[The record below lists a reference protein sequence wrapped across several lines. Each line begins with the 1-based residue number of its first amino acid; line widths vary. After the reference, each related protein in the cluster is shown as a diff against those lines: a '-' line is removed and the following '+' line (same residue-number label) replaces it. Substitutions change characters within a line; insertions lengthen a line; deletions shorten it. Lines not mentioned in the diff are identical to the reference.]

1 MSIKSIIAKR
11 IEKKLGG
18 YKSQLNKVDSSLP
31 KKISIEK
38 SVGIIGGGLAGVSAA
53 IFLAERGFKVKIFE
67 KEKYLGGKVGSWPV
81 KFDDD
86 FSTQVEH
93 GFHAF
98 FKQYYNLRN
107 LLKKI
112 DAYKYLIPI
121 DDYLILTIEHGNFGF
136 KELDTVPVL
145 NILSMA
151 KTGIYSYKDAM
162 LNPGFRKMTSL
173 LTYNKDKTFSKFD
186 NISFKYF
193 ADDVKLPPEMRLMFT
208 TFSRAFFAEPQYISM
223 AELIKSFHLYFLSND
238 LGLLYDVLN
247 DDFEDTLW
255 KPAKAYLSKFK
266 STISLDSRISSFRKD
281 GDQFVINNER
291 FDYAI
296 IASDVKG
303 TKNIIKNSDYFKNEH
318 PEFYNQMINLKQSQ
332 RYSVLRIW
340 IDKDIRQGVPFFIFT
355 DALKILDSV
364 TIYHRME
371 KSSEEW
377 VKKNSGGG
385 IFELHSYA
393 VPDNFPEEEIR
404 NQFLKEFEEY
414 FPEIKGYKIKYE
426 YLQIKDDFTAFHTN
440 LYKTRP
446 TVKTKVEN
454 LFLAGDWVK
463 LENPAMLM
471 EAATTSA
478 LYIANSIFNKEVL
491 KEEGVHSV
499 PLKGIFAR

>member
-11 IEKKLGG
+11 IKKRLGG
-18 YKSQLNKVDSSLP
+18 YKIQLNKVDPSLP
-31 KKISIEK
+31 EKLSQEK

-53 IFLAERGFKVKIFE
+53 TFLAERGFRVKIFE

-81 KFDDD
+81 KFDDG

-98 FKQYYNLRN
+98 FRQYYNLRN

-112 DAYKYLIPI
+112 EAYKYLIPI
-121 DDYLILTIEHGNFGF
+121 DDYLILTKKHGNFGF
-136 KELDTVPVL
+136 KDLDTVPVL

-173 LTYNKDKTFSKFD
+173 LSYNREKTFSKFD
-186 NISFKYF
+186 NVSFKDF
-193 ADDVKLPPEMRLMFT
+193 ADDVKLPPEMQLMFT

-223 AELIKSFHLYFLSND
+223 AELIKSFHSYFLSND

-255 KPAKAYLSKFK
+255 KPAKNYLSKYK
-266 STISLDSRISSFRKD
+266 STISLDSKITSFKKD
-281 GDQFVINNER
+281 ANQFIINDER
-291 FDYAI
+291 FDYSI

-303 TKNIIKNSDYFKNEH
+303 TKSIIQNSDYFKNEY
-318 PEFYNQMINLKQSQ
+318 PDFYNQMTNLKQSQ
-332 RYSVLRIW
+332 RYSVLRVW

-364 TIYHRME
+364 TVYHRME

-377 VKKNSGGG
+377 VKKNGGG

-393 VPDNFPEEEIR
+393 VPDDFPQDEIR

-414 FPEIKGYKIKYE
+414 FPEIKGYKVKYE
-426 YLQIKDDFTAFHTN
+426 HLQVKDDFTAFHTN

-446 TVKTKVEN
+446 QVKTDVEN

-463 LENPAMLM
+463 LESPAMLM

-478 LYIANSIFNKEVL
+478 LNSANLIFNKEGL
-491 KEEGVHSV
+491 KEEPLLSV
-499 PLKGIFAR
+499 PLKGLLA

>member
-1 MSIKSIIAKR
+1 MFIKSIIAKR

-18 YKSQLNKVDSSLP
+18 YKIQLNKIDSSLP
-31 KKISIEK
+31 EKLLKEK

-53 IFLAERGFKVKIFE
+53 IFLAERGFSVKIFE

-81 KFDDD
+81 KFDDGY
-86 FSTQVEH
+86 STQVEH

-112 DAYKYLIPI
+112 DSYKYLIPI
-121 DDYLILTIEHGNFGF
+121 DDYLILTKKYGNFGF
-136 KELDTVPVL
+136 KDISTVPVL

-173 LTYNKDKTFSKFD
+173 LSYEREKTFAKFD
-186 NISFKYF
+186 AVSFKDF
-193 ADDVKLPPEMRLMFT
+193 ADDVKLPPEMQLMFT

-223 AELIKSFHLYFLSND
+223 AELIKSFHSYFLSND

-255 KPAKAYLSKFK
+255 KPAKNYLSKYK
-266 STISLDSRISSFRKD
+266 SKISLDEKITSFKKD
-281 GDQFVINNER
+281 GDQFIINNER

-303 TKNIIKNSDYFKNEH
+303 TKNIIQSSDYFKNEH
-318 PEFYNQMINLKQSQ
+318 PDFYNQMTNLKQSQ

-371 KSSEEW
+371 KTSEEW
-377 VKKNSGGG
+377 VKKNSGG

-393 VPDNFPEEEIR
+393 VPDDFPEAEAR

-414 FPEIKGYKIKYE
+414 FSEIKGYKVKYE
-426 YLQIKDDFTAFHTN
+426 YLQVKDDFTAFHTN

-446 TVKTKVEN
+446 TVKTEVEN

-478 LYIANSIFNKEVL
+478 LYAVNSIMKKEGL
-491 KEEGVHSV
+491 TEEPVHSV
-499 PLKGIFAR
+499 PLHGLLS

>member
-1 MSIKSIIAKR
+1 MSIKSIISKQ

-18 YKSQLNKVDSSLP
+18 YKIQLNKIDSSLP
-31 KKISIEK
+31 EKLSTEK

-53 IFLAERGFKVKIFE
+53 IFLAERGFRVKIFE

-81 KFDDD
+81 KFDDGY
-86 FSTQVEH
+86 SAQVEH

-98 FKQYYNLRN
+98 FRQYYNLRN

-112 DAYKYLIPI
+112 DAFKYLIPI
-121 DDYLILTIEHGNFGF
+121 DDYLIFTKKHGNFGF
-136 KELDTVPVL
+136 KDISTVPVL

-162 LNPGFRKMTSL
+162 LNPGFRQMTSL
-173 LTYNKDKTFSKFD
+173 LSYEREKTFSKFD
-186 NISFKYF
+186 NVSFKDF
-193 ADDVKLPPEMRLMFT
+193 ADDVKLPPEMQLMFT

-223 AELIKSFHLYFLSND
+223 AELIKSFHSYFLSND

-255 KPAKAYLSKFK
+255 KPAKNYLSKYN
-266 STISLDSRISSFRKD
+266 STISLDSKITSFKKD
-281 GDQFVINNER
+281 GHQFIINDER

-303 TKNIIKNSDYFKNEH
+303 TKSIIINSDYFKNEH
-318 PEFYNQMINLKQSQ
+318 LDFYNQMTNLKQSQ
-332 RYSVLRIW
+332 RYSVLRVW
-340 IDKDIRQGVPFFIFT
+340 IDKDLRQGVPFFIFT

-377 VKKNSGGG
+377 VKKNGGG

-393 VPDNFPEEEIR
+393 VPDDFPQEEIR
-404 NQFLKEFEEY
+404 NQFLKEFVEY
-414 FPEIKGYKIKYE
+414 FPEIKGCKVKYE
-426 YLQIKDDFTAFHTN
+426 YLQVKDDFTAFHTN

-446 TVKTKVEN
+446 QVKTEVEN

-463 LENPAMLM
+463 LESPAMLM

-478 LYIANSIFNKEVL
+478 MVAANSIFRNEGL
-491 KEEGVHSV
+491 KEEPVLSV
-499 PLKGIFAR
+499 PLNGLLQ

>member
-1 MSIKSIIAKR
+1 MSIKSIIAKQ
-11 IEKKLGG
+11 IKKKLGG
-18 YKSQLNKVDSSLP
+18 YKIQLNKVDFSLP
-31 KKISIEK
+31 EKLSQEK

-53 IFLAERGFKVKIFE
+53 IFLSERGFKVKIFE
-67 KEKYLGGKVGSWPV
+67 KEKYLGGKVGSWSV
-81 KFDDD
+81 KFDDG

-107 LLKKI
+107 LLQKI
-112 DAYKYLIPI
+112 DAYKYLISI
-121 DDYLILTIEHGNFGF
+121 DDYLILTKDHGNYGF
-136 KELDTVPVL
+136 KNLDTVPVL

-151 KTGIYSYKDAM
+151 KTGIYSYKDAL

-173 LTYNKDKTFSKFD
+173 LNYNRYKTFSKFD
-186 NISFKYF
+186 NVSFKDF

-223 AELIKSFHLYFLSND
+223 AELIKSFHSYFLSND
-238 LGLLYDVLN
+238 LGLLYDVLD

-255 KPAKAYLSKFK
+255 KPAKNYLNQYNS
-266 STISLDSRISSFRKD
+266 IIALDSKINSFNKD
-281 GDQFVINNER
+281 GDHFLINDER

-303 TKNIIKNSDYFKNEH
+303 TKSIIKNSDYFKNEH
-318 PEFYNQMINLKQSQ
+318 SDFYNQMTNLKQSQ
-332 RYSVLRIW
+332 RYSVLRVW
-340 IDKDIRQGVPFFIFT
+340 IDKDIREGVPFFIFT

-371 KSSEEW
+371 RTSEEW
-377 VKKNSGGG
+377 VNRNGGG

-393 VPDNFPEEEIR
+393 VPDDFPKEEIR

-414 FPEIKGYKIKYE
+414 FPEIKGYKVKYE
-426 YLQIKDDFTAFHTN
+426 HLQVKDDFTAFHTN

-446 TVKTKVEN
+446 TVKTEIEN

-463 LENPAMLM
+463 LESPAMLM

-478 LYIANSIFNKEVL
+478 LVVANSIFQKENLQELPVF
-491 KEEGVHSV
+491 SV
-499 PLKGIFAR
+499 PLKGIFAG

>member
-18 YKSQLNKVDSSLP
+18 YKIQLNKVDSSLP
-31 KKISIEK
+31 KKLTEER

-53 IFLAERGFKVKIFE
+53 IFLAETGFKVKIFE

-81 KFDDD
+81 KFDDG

-112 DAYKYLIPI
+112 DAFKYLIPI
-121 DDYLILTIEHGNFGF
+121 DDYLILTKQHGDFGF
-136 KELDTVPVL
+136 KDIDTVPVL

-173 LTYNKDKTFSKFD
+173 LSYNREKTFSKFD
-186 NISFKYF
+186 TVSFKDF
-193 ADDVKLPPEMRLMFT
+193 AEDVKLPPEMQLMFT

-223 AELIKSFHLYFLSND
+223 AELIKSFHSYFLSND

-255 KPAKAYLSKFK
+255 KPAKNYLSKYS
-266 STISLDSRISSFRKD
+266 STISLDTKITSFKKD
-281 GDQFVINNER
+281 GNQFTINDDR
-291 FDYAI
+291 FDFAI

-303 TKNIIKNSDYFKNEH
+303 TKSIIKNSDYFKNEH
-318 PEFYNQMINLKQSQ
+318 PEFYNQMTNLKQSQ

-340 IDKDIRQGVPFFIFT
+340 IDKDIRRGVPFFIFT

-371 KSSEEW
+371 KTSEGW
-377 VKKNSGGG
+377 VKKNGGG

-393 VPDNFPEEEIR
+393 VPDNFPKDEIR
-404 NQFLKEFEEY
+404 NQFLEEFEEY
-414 FPEIKGYKIKYE
+414 FPEIKGYKVKYE
-426 YLQIKDDFTAFHTN
+426 YLQVKDDFTAFHTN

-446 TVKTKVEN
+446 AVKTDVEN

-478 LYIANSIFNKEVL
+478 IVAANSIFKKEKL
-491 KEEGVHSV
+491 KEEPVLSV
-499 PLKGIFAR
+499 PLKGLFA

>member
-1 MSIKSIIAKR
+1 MGIKSIISKR

-18 YKSQLNKVDSSLP
+18 YKIQLNKIDSSLP
-31 KKISIEK
+31 EKLSKEK

-53 IFLAERGFKVKIFE
+53 IFLAERGFTVKIFE
-67 KEKYLGGKVGSWPV
+67 KETYLGGKVGSWPV
-81 KFDDD
+81 RFDDGY
-86 FSTQVEH
+86 STQVEH

-98 FKQYYNLRN
+98 FRQYYNLRN

-112 DAYKYLIPI
+112 DAFKYLIPI
-121 DDYLILTIEHGNFGF
+121 DDYLILTKKHGNFGF
-136 KELDTVPVL
+136 KDISTVPVL

-173 LTYNKDKTFSKFD
+173 LSYEREKTFSKFD
-186 NISFKYF
+186 SVSFRDF
-193 ADDVKLPPEMRLMFT
+193 ADDVKLPPEMQLMFT

-223 AELIKSFHLYFLSND
+223 AELIKSFHSYFLSND

-255 KPAKAYLSKFK
+255 KPAKNYLSKYK
-266 STISLDSRISSFRKD
+266 SAISLDSKITSFKKN
-281 GDQFVINNER
+281 GDQFVINDER

-303 TKNIIKNSDYFKNEH
+303 TKSIIKNSDYFRSEY
-318 PEFYNQMINLKQSQ
+318 PDFYNQMTNLKQSQ
-332 RYSVLRIW
+332 RYSVLRVW
-340 IDKDIRQGVPFFIFT
+340 IDKDLRQGVPFFIFT

-377 VKKNSGGG
+377 VKKNGGG

-393 VPDNFPEEEIR
+393 VPNDFPQEEIR

-414 FPEIKGYKIKYE
+414 FPEIKGYKVKYE
-426 YLQIKDDFTAFHTN
+426 YLQVKDDFTAFHTN
-440 LYKTRP
+440 LFKTRP
-446 TVKTKVEN
+446 TVKTDVEN
-454 LFLAGDWVK
+454 LFLVGDWVK

-478 LYIANSIFNKEVL
+478 LYAANLIFNKEKL
-491 KEEGVHSV
+491 REELILSV
-499 PLKGIFAR
+499 PLKGLLG

>member
-1 MSIKSIIAKR
+1 MSIKSIIAKQ

-18 YKSQLNKVDSSLP
+18 YKIQLNDVDNSFPENLS
-31 KKISIEK
+31 KEK

-81 KFDDD
+81 KFDDG

-98 FKQYYNLRN
+98 FRQYYNLRN

-112 DAYKYLIPI
+112 DAYKYLVPI
-121 DDYLILTIEHGNFGF
+121 DDYLILTKKHGNFGF
-136 KELDTVPVL
+136 KDLDTVPVL

-173 LTYNKDKTFSKFD
+173 LSYNRAKTFTKFD
-186 NISFKYF
+186 NVSFKDF
-193 ADDVKLPPEMRLMFT
+193 ADNVKLPPEMQLMFT

-223 AELIKSFHLYFLSND
+223 AELIKSFHSYFLSND

-255 KPAKAYLSKFK
+255 KPAKNYLSKYK
-266 STISLDSRISSFRKD
+266 STVSLDLKITVFKKE
-281 GDQFVINNER
+281 GDKFIINDER

-303 TKNIIKNSDYFKNEH
+303 TKSIINNSDYFKNEH
-318 PEFYNQMINLKQSQ
+318 PSFFNQMTNLKQSQ
-332 RYSVLRIW
+332 RYSVLRVW
-340 IDKDIRQGVPFFIFT
+340 IDKDLRQGVPFFIFT

-371 KSSEEW
+371 RSSGEW
-377 VKKNSGGG
+377 VKKNGGG

-393 VPDNFPEEEIR
+393 VPDDFPQAEIR

-414 FPEIKGYKIKYE
+414 FTEIKGYKVKYE
-426 YLQIKDDFTAFHTN
+426 NLKEKKNITEFNTN

-446 TVKTKVEN
+446 TVKTEVEN

-463 LENPAMLM
+463 LESPAMLM

-478 LYIANSIFNKEVL
+478 LNSANLIFNKEGL
-491 KEEGVHSV
+491 KEEPLLSV
-499 PLKGIFAR
+499 PLKGLLA

>member
-1 MSIKSIIAKR
+1 MSIKSIIAKQ

-18 YKSQLNKVDSSLP
+18 YKIQLNKVDSSLP
-31 KKISIEK
+31 EKLSKEK

-53 IFLAERGFKVKIFE
+53 IFLAERGFSVKIFE
-67 KEKYLGGKVGSWPV
+67 RETYLGGKVGSWPV
-81 KFDDD
+81 KFNDG
-86 FSTQVEH
+86 FLTNVEH

-98 FKQYYNLRN
+98 FRQYYNLRN

-121 DDYLILTIEHGNFGF
+121 DDYLILTKKHGNFGF

-151 KTGIYSYKDAM
+151 KTGIYTYKDAM

-173 LTYNKDKTFSKFD
+173 LSYNREKTFAKFD
-186 NISFKYF
+186 NVSFKDF
-193 ADDVKLPPEMRLMFT
+193 AEDVKLPPEMQLMFT
-208 TFSRAFFAEPQYISM
+208 TFSRAFFAEPHYISM
-223 AELIKSFHLYFLSND
+223 AELIKSFHSYFLSND

-255 KPAKAYLSKFK
+255 KPAKNYLNKYK
-266 STISLDSRISSFRKD
+266 STVSLDSKITSFKKD
-281 GDQFVINNER
+281 GDQFIINDER

-303 TKNIIKNSDYFKNEH
+303 TKKIIQNSDYLKTEH
-318 PEFYNQMINLKQSQ
+318 PSFFSQMINLKQSQ
-332 RYSVLRIW
+332 RYSVLRVW

-371 KSSEEW
+371 KTSEEW
-377 VKKNSGGG
+377 VKINGGG

-393 VPDNFPEEEIR
+393 VPDDFFEAEVR

-414 FPEIKGYKIKYE
+414 FPEIKGYKVKYE
-426 YLQIKDDFTAFHTN
+426 YLQVKDDFTAFHTN
-440 LYKTRP
+440 LYKNRP
-446 TVKTKVEN
+446 TVKTEVEN

-463 LENPAMLM
+463 LDNPAMLM
-471 EAATTSA
+471 EAATTSS
-478 LYIANSIFNKEVL
+478 LYVVNSIFNKEGL
-491 KEEGVHSV
+491 KEEPILSV
-499 PLKGIFAR
+499 PLKGIFAK

>member
-1 MSIKSIIAKR
+1 MSIKSIITKR
-11 IEKKLGG
+11 IENRLGG
-18 YKSQLNKVDSSLP
+18 YKIQLNKIDSSLP
-31 KKISIEK
+31 EKLSKEK

-53 IFLAERGFKVKIFE
+53 IFLAERGFTVRIFE
-67 KEKYLGGKVGSWPV
+67 KETYLGGKVGSWPV
-81 KFDDD
+81 KFDDG
-86 FSTQVEH
+86 FSTNVEH

-98 FKQYYNLRN
+98 FRQYYNLRN

-121 DDYLILTIEHGNFGF
+121 DDYLILTKKHGDFGF
-136 KELDTVPVL
+136 KDISTVPVL

-173 LTYNKDKTFSKFD
+173 LSYNREKTFTKFD
-186 NISFKYF
+186 DVSFKDF
-193 ADDVKLPPEMRLMFT
+193 AEEVKLPPEMQLMFT

-223 AELIKSFHLYFLSND
+223 AELIKSFHSYFLSND

-247 DDFEDTLW
+247 DDFKDTLW
-255 KPAKAYLSKFK
+255 NPVKNYLSKYK
-266 STISLDSRISSFRKD
+266 AVISLDSKITSFKKD
-281 GDQFVINNER
+281 GNQFIINDER

-303 TKNIIKNSDYFKNEH
+303 TKSIIQNSDYFKNEH
-318 PEFYNQMINLKQSQ
+318 PAFFNQMTNLKQSQ
-332 RYSVLRIW
+332 RYSVLRVW

-371 KSSEEW
+371 KTSEEW
-377 VKKNSGGG
+377 VKKNGGG

-393 VPDNFPEEEIR
+393 VPDDFPEDEIR
-404 NQFLKEFEEY
+404 NQFLKEFEDY
-414 FPEIKGYKIKYE
+414 FPEIKGYKVKYE
-426 YLQIKDDFTAFHTN
+426 YLQAKDDFTAFHTN

-446 TVKTKVEN
+446 TVKTEIEN

-478 LYIANSIFNKEVL
+478 LYAANFILNKERL
-491 KEEGVHSV
+491 KEELILSV
-499 PLKGIFAR
+499 PLKGLLT

>member
-1 MSIKSIIAKR
+1 MTIKSLIAKQ
-11 IEKKLGG
+11 IEKRLGG
-18 YKSQLNKVDSSLP
+18 YKIQLNKIDSSLP
-31 KKISIEK
+31 EKVSKEK

-53 IFLAERGFKVKIFE
+53 IFLAERGFRVKVFE

-81 KFDDD
+81 KFEDG

-98 FKQYYNLRN
+98 FRQYYNLRN

-112 DAYKYLIPI
+112 DAYKYLTPI
-121 DDYLILTIEHGNFGF
+121 DDYLILTKNHGNYGF
-136 KELDTVPVL
+136 KDLDTVPVL

-151 KTGIYSYKDAM
+151 KTGIYTYKDAI
-162 LNPGFRKMTSL
+162 LNPRFRKMISL
-173 LTYNKDKTFSKFD
+173 LGYNREKTFSKFD
-186 NISFKYF
+186 NVSFKDF
-193 ADDVKLPPEMRLMFT
+193 ADDVQLPPEMRLMFT

-223 AELIKSFHLYFLSND
+223 AELIKSFHSYFLSND

-255 KPAKAYLSKFK
+255 KPAKNYLAKYK
-266 STISLDSRISSFRKD
+266 STLSPDTKITSFKKQ
-281 GDQFVINNER
+281 GNQFVINDER
-291 FDYAI
+291 YDYAI

-303 TKNIIKNSDYFKNEH
+303 TKNIIKNSDYFRYEH
-318 PEFYNQMINLKQSQ
+318 PEFYNQMTNLKQSQ

-340 IDKDIRQGVPFFIFT
+340 IDKDVRRGIPFFIFT

-377 VKKNSGGG
+377 VKKNGGG
-385 IFELHSYA
+385 IYELHSYA
-393 VPDNFPEEEIR
+393 VPDDFPEDEIR
-404 NQFLKEFEEY
+404 NQFLMEFEEY
-414 FPEIKGYKIKYE
+414 FPEIKGSKVKYE
-426 YLQIKDDFTAFHTN
+426 HLQVKDDFTAFHTN

-446 TVKTKVEN
+446 AVKTEVEN

-471 EAATTSA
+471 EAATTTA
-478 LYIANSIFNKEVL
+478 LVAANSIL
-491 KEEGVHSV
+491 RKEELKMEPVFSV
-499 PLKGIFAR
+499 PLLGVLG